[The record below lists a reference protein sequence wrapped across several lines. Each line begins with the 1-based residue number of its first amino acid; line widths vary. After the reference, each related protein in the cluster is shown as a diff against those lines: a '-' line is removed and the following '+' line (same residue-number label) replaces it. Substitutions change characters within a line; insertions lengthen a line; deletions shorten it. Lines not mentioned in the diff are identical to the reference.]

1 MATCR
6 FFTHRKED
14 RNSGPGTAPRDFS
27 NSNTHMLRSLSQ
39 PKHLETKRLN
49 SLRSIASIAMH
60 HGNGNG
66 AIEEDPEIMPFRQE
80 IFEKPE
86 KTAKL
91 EKLYLVSP

>member
-1 MATCR
+1 
-6 FFTHRKED
+6 
-14 RNSGPGTAPRDFS
+14 
-27 NSNTHMLRSLSQ
+27 
-39 PKHLETKRLN
+39 
-49 SLRSIASIAMH
+49 MH

-91 EKLYLVSP
+91 EKLYLVSPSEQIGATADLHPLQA